1 MKGMEEKQMTPIEA
15 LNETIMILEGIVLP
29 AGMKAGEAAQ
39 IVVPVNAA
47 IGNMQAIIEAIR
59 QAEEQEGQ
67 ENGGG

>member
-1 MKGMEEKQMTPIEA
+1 MENQTKVMTPIEA
-15 LNETIMILEGIVLP
+15 LNETITILESIALP

-39 IVVPVNAA
+39 IVMPVNAA
-47 IGNMQAIIEAIR
+47 IGNLQAIIEAIR